1 MSSNVVR
8 RSVSAAAAFGLAA
21 GVLAGCA
28 SEPSGTPGASGSASS
43 ASRTSSSSAPAT
55 SGSQGSAAATSGTA
69 AKSSS
74 TDASASPQGSD
85 APFVADTSPDTATAT
100 TDAALVL
107 TAVRSGVQPGFD
119 RVVLE
124 FTGPGK
130 PGWEAK
136 YVDAASRQGSGAAI
150 SPGGSAI
157 ISIVLTGTTI
167 PQPGQAT
174 VPGGPIATSGTTAIK
189 GVFND
194 GTFEGMTQVVLG
206 IDGKKPFRVFYVAN
220 PSRVVIDVQR

>member
-1 MSSNVVR
+1 MSHFLR
-8 RSVSAAAAFGLAA
+8 RPSSAGVAFALVA

-28 SEPSGTPGASGSASS
+28 TEPSGTPGTTGSASS
-43 ASRTSSSSAPAT
+43 AASSSQSAT
-55 SGSQGSAAATSGTA
+55 SGSPSSAAATSNPA
-69 AKSSS
+69 AQTSSA
-74 TDASASPQGSD
+74 DASASPQGSD
-85 APFVADTSPDTATAT
+85 APFAADTSPDTASASP
-100 TDAALVL
+100 DAALVL

-124 FTGPGK
+124 FTGPGT
-130 PGWEAK
+130 PGWQAK
-136 YVDAASRQGSGAAI
+136 YVDSASRQGSGEAI

-174 VPGGPIATSGTTAIK
+174 VPGGPIATAGTTAIK

-206 IDGKKPFRVFYVAN
+206 IDGKKAFRVFYVAN
-220 PSRVVIDVQR
+220 PPRVVIDVQR